1 MIRLALK
8 TWWTRTRRA
17 VKTRWTRPAGGR
29 ELLALAL
36 PLIIST
42 ASWTVMNFI
51 DRMFLLWHSTDAMA
65 AAMPAGMLYYTV
77 ICYPLGV
84 AAYVNTF
91 VAQYHGAGRPE
102 RIGVAVWQGV
112 WLGVLT
118 APLILLTIPV
128 IPLVF
133 QLSGHDPQVAALET
147 TYYQIATAAGGASV
161 IAAAMSSFFSGRGE
175 TRVVMIVDTIAA
187 GINIVLDYAWIF
199 GHWGFPA
206 AGMAGAAWATV
217 VALWARVLMYG
228 WIMLWPVYRQK
239 YQMLAGCRFDR
250 VLWQR
255 LLRFGGPNG
264 LQFLVE
270 VAAFTL
276 FLLLVG
282 RLGREAAAATSL
294 AFNVNGIAFVPMIG
308 LGVAVSTIVGQYLGR
323 DRADLASR
331 ATWTSFWMAA
341 CYMGFLSLLYVL
353 VPDAFLAGHAS
364 GADPQ
369 AFATLRDM
377 TVVLLRFVAAYSLFD
392 AMSLVF
398 VGAIKGAGDTRFV
411 LWTHAS
417 IAPFPLLAGWL
428 GITRFGYGLNWCWLM
443 LTLWACV
450 LGLTFLARFL
460 HGRWRSMRVI
470 EPELLGHP
478 KPLAEP
484 AATCSAE

>member
-1 MIRLALK
+1 
-8 TWWTRTRRA
+8 

-133 QLSGHDPQVAALET
+133 QINGHDPQVAALET
-147 TYYQIATAAGGASV
+147 PYSQIATAAGGASV

-217 VALWARVLMYG
+217 VALWTRVLMYG

-270 VAAFTL
+270 VAAFTV

-323 DRADLASR
+323 DLPNLASR

-341 CYMGFLSLLYVL
+341 CYMGLLSLLYVL
-353 VPDAFLAGHAS
+353 VPDAFLAAHAS